1 MSTATA
7 VRRSDGEGFRL
18 EGRGRSW
25 RGGRRALVGVV
36 LVVVC
41 VAVFVVVGGRLD
53 GRREVLVVTRPV
65 PVGQLLAAGDVRAVS
80 VVVDPAV
87 EVVPAGSAGQ
97 VVGRPAAAPLAAGS
111 LLSFS
116 AVGRRGLPAGVRL
129 VGASLKPGSYPPGV
143 SAGDQV
149 VVLLTGGTE
158 QGAAVAGA
166 TPSST
171 PGDVGVPSVARSS
184 SAEGVVVSVE
194 PGPAGSGGLV
204 VSVQV
209 DAADADAVAR
219 AAAAGQVA
227 LVLRGAR

>member
-1 MSTATA
+1 M
-7 VRRSDGEGFRL
+7 

-25 RGGRRALVGVV
+25 RGGRRALAGVV

-41 VAVFVVVGGRLD
+41 VAVFVVVGGRRD

-65 PVGQLLAAGDVRAVS
+65 QVGQLVTAGDVRVVS
-80 VVVDPAV
+80 VVVEPAV

-97 VVGRPAAAPLAAGS
+97 VVGRPAAVPLSAGS
-111 LLSFS
+111 LLSMS
-116 AVGRRGLPAGVRL
+116 SVGRRSLPAGMRL

-149 VVLLTGGTE
+149 MVLLTGDTPRP
-158 QGAAVAGA
+158 AAVAGSGA
-166 TPSST
+166 SVQ
-171 PGDVGVPSVARSS
+171 GAVEVPSVARSS
-184 SAEGVVVSVE
+184 SVEGVLVSAE

-209 DAADADAVAR
+209 GADDAEPVAR

-227 LVLRGAR
+227 LVLRGVR

>member
-1 MSTATA
+1 
-7 VRRSDGEGFRL
+7 
-18 EGRGRSW
+18 
-25 RGGRRALVGVV
+25 VGVV

-41 VAVFVVVGGRLD
+41 VAVFVVVGGRRD

-65 PVGQLLAAGDVRAVS
+65 QVGQLVTAGDVRVVS
-80 VVVDPAV
+80 VVVEPAV

-97 VVGRPAAAPLAAGS
+97 VVGRPAAVPLSAGS
-111 LLSFS
+111 LLSMS
-116 AVGRRGLPAGVRL
+116 SVGRRSLPAGVRL

-149 VVLLTGGTE
+149 MVLLTGDTARP
-158 QGAAVAGA
+158 AAVAGSGA
-166 TPSST
+166 SVQ
-171 PGDVGVPSVARSS
+171 GAVEVPSVARSS
-184 SAEGVVVSVE
+184 SVEGVLVSAE

-209 DAADADAVAR
+209 GADDAESVAR

-227 LVLRGAR
+227 LVLRGVR

>member
-1 MSTATA
+1 
-7 VRRSDGEGFRL
+7 L

-25 RGGRRALVGVV
+25 RGGRRALAGVV

-41 VAVFVVVGGRLD
+41 VAVFVVVGGRRD

-65 PVGQLLAAGDVRAVS
+65 QVGQLVTAGDVRVVS
-80 VVVDPAV
+80 VVVEPAV

-97 VVGRPAAAPLAAGS
+97 VVGRPAAVPLSAGS
-111 LLSFS
+111 LLSMS
-116 AVGRRGLPAGVRL
+116 SVGRRSLPAGMRL

-149 VVLLTGGTE
+149 MVLLTGDTPRP
-158 QGAAVAGA
+158 AAVAGSGA
-166 TPSST
+166 SVQ
-171 PGDVGVPSVARSS
+171 GAVEVPSVARSS
-184 SAEGVVVSVE
+184 SVEGVLVSAE

-209 DAADADAVAR
+209 GADDAEPVAR

-227 LVLRGAR
+227 LVLRGVR